1 MSLAA
6 VVLAAG
12 DGLRL
17 RPLTLLRPKPLCP
30 VGGRPLLA
38 WALDNVEAVAGTGP
52 GSVAV
57 NVHQHAGALRDWIGP
72 RATVSEEQPEALGT
86 AGALARLQPWLDGR
100 DVLVHNGDAYLPGGL
115 GLLADGW
122 TGERCRL
129 LCLPVE
135 GPGDFD
141 GSGDFDGLRYV
152 GACLLPRALVS
163 GLRAEPT
170 GLYEVLWRDLL
181 AAGELEF
188 AVLPADAVAIDCGT
202 PARYLAANL
211 HASGGASVVGA
222 GARVLGR
229 LEDSV
234 VWDGAWVGPE
244 EVLVRTIR
252 AGDRA
257 EPVTVPA
264 G

>member
-1 MSLAA
+1 MTS
-6 VVLAAG
+6 
-12 DGLRL
+12 
-17 RPLTLLRPKPLCP
+17 
-30 VGGRPLLA
+30 
-38 WALDNVEAVAGTGP
+38 TGP
-52 GSVAV
+52 
-57 NVHQHAGALRDWIGP
+57 
-72 RATVSEEQPEALGT
+72 ATST
-86 AGALARLQPWLDGR
+86 ACATSAPACCPGR
-100 DVLVHNGDAYLPGGL
+100 
-115 GLLADGW
+115 W
-122 TGERCRL
+122 
-129 LCLPVE
+129 
-135 GPGDFD
+135 
-141 GSGDFDGLRYV
+141 S
-152 GACLLPRALVS
+152 S

-257 EPVTVPA
+257 EPVTVPV

>member
-12 DGLRL
+12 DGIRL

-30 VGGRPLLA
+30 VGRRPLLE
-38 WALDNVEAVAGTGP
+38 WALDNVEAVAGRGRV
-52 GSVAV
+52 SVAV
-57 NVHQHAGALRDWIGP
+57 NVHQHAAGLSAWIGS
-72 RATVSEEQPEALGT
+72 RATVSHEELQALGT
-86 AGALARLQPWLDGR
+86 AGALALLQPWLDGR

-115 GLLADGW
+115 ELLTGGWDGQ
-122 TGERCRL
+122 RCRL

-135 GPGDFD
+135 GPA
-141 GSGDFDGLRYV
+141 DFDGLRYV
-152 GACLLPRALVS
+152 GACLLPWSLVS
-163 GLRAEPT
+163 GLRPEPT

-181 AAGELEF
+181 RAGELDF
-188 AVLPADAVAIDCGT
+188 AVLPPDAVAIDCGT

-211 HASGGASVVGA
+211 HASGGESVIGA

-229 LEDSV
+229 LEHSV
-234 VWDGAWVGPE
+234 VWDGGYVGPE

-252 AGDRA
+252 AGDEA
-257 EPVTVPA
+257 NPVTVPA